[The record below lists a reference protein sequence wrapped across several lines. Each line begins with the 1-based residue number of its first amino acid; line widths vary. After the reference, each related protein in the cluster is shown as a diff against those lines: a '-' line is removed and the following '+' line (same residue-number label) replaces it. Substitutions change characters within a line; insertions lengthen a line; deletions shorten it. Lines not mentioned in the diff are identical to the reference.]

1 MQILYCF
8 KSLIALDIERV
19 IKGCIKKERR
29 SQDELVR
36 IFAPSL
42 MAVCKRY
49 CQDSRLAGEALQ
61 NTFIN
66 VFKYIEG
73 YSGEGSF
80 EGWLKRIAVNCSLT
94 LMKKESKIRVYEK
107 VEEET
112 MLQTDIP
119 DVYDRMEV
127 KEIMELIGKLPE
139 VQYLVFNMKVV
150 EGYSHREIA
159 EILKIKESTSR
170 SNLTR
175 ARNNMIRLMT
185 KNNGE
190 LKIDN

>member
-1 MQILYCF
+1 MHILYCF
-8 KSLIALDIERV
+8 KSLIVLDIERV

-49 CQDSRLAGEALQ
+49 CQNYGLANEALQ
-61 NTFIN
+61 DTFIN
-66 VFKYIEG
+66 VFKYIDS

-94 LMKKESKIRVYEK
+94 LIKKESKIRFISEE
-107 VEEET
+107 VEEEM
-112 MLQTDIP
+112 MLQSDIP
-119 DVYDRMEV
+119 DVYDRLEV
-127 KEIMELIGKLPE
+127 KEIMDLIKKLPE

-150 EGYSHREIA
+150 EGYSHKEISK
-159 EILKIKESTSR
+159 ILKIEESTSR

-175 ARNNMIRLMT
+175 ARNNMIRLMREI
-185 KNNGE
+185 NG
-190 LKIDN
+190 

>member
-36 IFAPSL
+36 IFASSL

-49 CQDSRLAGEALQ
+49 CQDSRLANDALQ

-66 VFKYIEG
+66 IFKYIEG

-94 LMKKESKIRVYEK
+94 LMKKEAKIRVYDE

-112 MLQTDIP
+112 MLQSDIP
-119 DVYDRMEV
+119 DAYDRMKV
-127 KEIMELIGKLPE
+127 KEIMELIKKLPE

-150 EGYSHREIA
+150 EGYSHKEIA
-159 EILKIKESTSR
+159 EILKIQESTSR

-175 ARNNMIRLMT
+175 ARNNLIRLMRG
-185 KNNGE
+185 NNC
-190 LKIDN
+190 

>member
-1 MQILYCF
+1 M
-8 KSLIALDIERV
+8 DIERV

-36 IFAPSL
+36 IFASSL

-49 CQDSRLAGEALQ
+49 CQDSGLANEALQ

-80 EGWLKRIAVNCSLT
+80 EGWLKRIAVNCSLA
-94 LMKKESKIRVYEK
+94 LMKKESQIRMYDE
-107 VEEET
+107 VEEEL
-112 MLQTDIP
+112 MLQSDIP
-119 DVYDRMEV
+119 DAYEKMEV

-159 EILKIKESTSR
+159 KMLKIKESTSR

-175 ARNNMIRLMT
+175 ARNNLM
-185 KNNGE
+185 KLMKEING
-190 LKIDN
+190 